1 MSWRYSFCVTALL
14 LLLGACGFSPVY
26 ESSRNAGHT
35 LLSNVEVV
43 PVAGRHGQVLTRKL
57 EDMLDPTSVD
67 STSAYQIETSVSV
80 EYIPI
85 IIENDGTVSRYRV
98 DIAIPLNLRKSS
110 TGQIVFTDIVRRS
123 VSYNVSE
130 SDYSSYISSTDAVE
144 RGIEEASQ
152 DVVQR
157 VTAHLANAEHHETY

>member
-1 MSWRYSFCVTALL
+1 MSWRYSCFFPVLL
-14 LLLGACGFSPVY
+14 LTLGACGFSPVY
-26 ESSRNAGHT
+26 ESPNKAGYSA
-35 LLSNVEVV
+35 LSHVEVA
-43 PVAGRHGQVLTRKL
+43 PVAGRHGQVLRRTL
-57 EDMLDPTSVD
+57 QDILDPASVNG
-67 STSAYQIETSVSV
+67 TSAYLLETSVGV

-98 DIAIPLNLRKSS
+98 DIIIPLSLRESA
-110 TGQIVFTDIVRRS
+110 TAQAVFTDTVRRS

-144 RGIEEASQ
+144 RGIEEAAH

-157 VTAHLANAEHHETY
+157 ITAHLKQHETY

>member
-1 MSWRYSFCVTALL
+1 MSWRYSCFLSALML
-14 LLLGACGFSPVY
+14 TFSACGFSPVY
-26 ESSRNAGHT
+26 ESPQKAGHT
-35 LLSNVEVV
+35 VLSNVEVM
-43 PVAGRHGQVLTRKL
+43 PVAGRLGQILRRTL
-57 EDMLDPTSVD
+57 EDVLDPASVNGVP
-67 STSAYQIETSVSV
+67 AYQLETAVNV

-98 DIAIPLNLRKSS
+98 DIIIPLSLRESGA
-110 TGQIVFTDIVRRS
+110 GQAVFTDTVHRS

-144 RGIEEASQ
+144 RGIEEAAH

-157 VTAHLANAEHHETY
+157 ITAHLKQHETY